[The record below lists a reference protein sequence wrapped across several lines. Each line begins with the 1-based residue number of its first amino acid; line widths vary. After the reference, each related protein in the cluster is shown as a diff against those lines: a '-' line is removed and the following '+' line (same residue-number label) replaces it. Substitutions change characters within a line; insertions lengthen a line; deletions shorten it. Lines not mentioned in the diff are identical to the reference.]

1 MLLAAMFFRYGME
14 TRLNNFV
21 VRYVYIVIQKCIL
34 DLRKKNNK
42 VEKYQIQSK
51 SEMVWECLWLYTEVS
66 RCYVIMKGSD
76 QT

>member
-1 MLLAAMFFRYGME
+1 MFFRYGME

-42 VEKYQIQSK
+42 VERMKRKSIQNIYELES
-51 SEMVWECLWLYTEVS
+51 W
-66 RCYVIMKGSD
+66 
-76 QT
+76 

>member
-42 VEKYQIQSK
+42 VERMKRKSIQNIYELES
-51 SEMVWECLWLYTEVS
+51 W
-66 RCYVIMKGSD
+66 
-76 QT
+76 